1 MVAWIG
7 IIIVGWMLALLVN
20 YLSDVLPYTRT
31 ISKAAC
37 QHCDVVI
44 PLFHYVTLQT
54 CSNCGKKRSIR
65 TWVTQLAFPF
75 SLLWFYI
82 YPPNRIGFW
91 LGTLLLVYLMV
102 IAIIDLEHKVILYQ
116 TTMAGVIIGLGL
128 GYYLHGLL
136 NTLLGGLA
144 GFGVML
150 ILYYLGIV
158 FAKFMARLR
167 GQTEIGVALG
177 FGDVT
182 LAGVLGL
189 ILGWPGILAGLLL
202 AILLGGLVS
211 GIYLVVLVILKRY
224 QLFSAI
230 PYAPFL
236 VLSTIILLY
245 RP

>member
-1 MVAWIG
+1 MVALIG
-7 IIIVGWMLALLVN
+7 IILIGWILGILVN
-20 YLSDVLPYTRT
+20 YFSDVLPFTRT
-31 ISKAAC
+31 ISKASC
-37 QHCDVVI
+37 RNCDQII
-44 PLFHYVTLQT
+44 PFTHYITLQA
-54 CSNCGKKRSIR
+54 CPKCGKKRSIR
-65 TWVTQLAFPF
+65 TWITQIAFPAI
-75 SLLWFYI
+75 LLWLYF
-82 YPPNRIGFW
+82 YPPDRIDFW
-91 LGTLLLVYLMV
+91 VGALLLVYLLV
-102 IAIIDLEHKVILYQ
+102 ISIIDLEYKVILYQ
-116 TTMAGVIIGLGL
+116 TTIAGVFIGIGL
-128 GYYLHGLL
+128 GYYLHGALI
-136 NTLLGGLA
+136 TILGGLA
-144 GFGVML
+144 GFGIML

-158 FAKFMARLR
+158 FAKLMARLR
-167 GQTEIGVALG
+167 GQTEVGVALG

-211 GIYLVVLVILKRY
+211 GIYLLVLVILKRY